1 MLNVYPKFSKDIML
15 RILIHG
21 DVLKTI
27 LKEGISVFPA
37 GLYLATVNKDN
48 ELAVELIKFLSSRP
62 SFCLT

>member
-1 MLNVYPKFSKDIML
+1 ML

-21 DVLKTI
+21 VVLKTI